1 MAAAATMKQNG
12 LATIAATIAKAAI
25 CVFPII
31 PAVRVNLDGA
41 AGQGEAWTI
50 FAIGSVIAGAVFIEL
65 CLEGRGFVRTALF
78 AALATFFVA
87 LNVLNA
93 IGNAASHSDVARDV
107 ASSQAERKGRIVAR
121 RSELSQGRKE
131 QAAVAGAATPESVEA
146 EIRAAKA
153 ANSKLWNASF
163 NCDPG
168 WITKDATRAFC
179 ATLAELEKKRAAAV
193 RRDQIDADLAKID
206 AQDVEAPPSAVDSY
220 VANIGRFIGLLGYT
234 VDAKATELIAASRDW
249 LKGVG
254 VELLAAFG
262 PAALL
267 CLLSRPSSPPAPQPQ
282 AQRKPEKGTK
292 AKALPIVAET
302 EESQPAPSVAT
313 ISAAIVASSQSSQD
327 VEIDAFMGRR
337 LETVQGEFM
346 TAADLFKAWLADCAA
361 HGIGPGSQKA
371 FSQRIQRRVGY
382 DRNNGRPRYCHVR
395 LKPAHVK
402 AAEHPALRLAVNN
415 A

>member
-131 QAAVAGAATPESVEA
+131 QAAVAGAATPESIEA

-267 CLLSRPSSPPAPQPQ
+267 ALLSRPAGHQHQAPQSQPQ
-282 AQRKPEKGTK
+282 PQRKPEKA
-292 AKALPIVAET
+292 AKAIVAPIVAET
-302 EESQPAPSVAT
+302 SENTSATVAT
-313 ISAAIVASSQSSQD
+313 SQND
-327 VEIDAFMGRR
+327 DPAMDAFVGRR
-337 LETVQGEFM
+337 LETVQGEFI
-346 TAADLFKAWLADCAA
+346 TAAALFKTWQADCAE
-361 HGIGPGSQKA
+361 HGIEPGSQKA

>member
-1 MAAAATMKQNG
+1 MAATATMKAPG
-12 LATIAATIAKAAI
+12 LATIAATMAKAAI
-25 CVFPII
+25 CLLPII
-31 PAVRVNLDGA
+31 PAVRVNLDAA

-50 FAIGSVIAGAVFIEL
+50 FAIGSVMAGAVFIEL

-121 RSELSQGRKE
+121 RFELSQGRKE
-131 QAAVAGAATPESVEA
+131 QVAIAGAATPESVEA
-146 EIRAAKA
+146 EIQAAKA
-153 ANSKLWNASF
+153 ADAKRWNATDG
-163 NCDPG
+163 CDLAK
-168 WITKDATRAFC
+168 ITAGPTRTFC
-179 ATLAELEKKRAAAV
+179 ASLAELEKKRAAAV

-206 AQDVEAPPSAVDSY
+206 AQDVEAPPAAVDSY
-220 VANIGRFIGLLGYT
+220 VANMGRFIGLLGYE
-234 VDAKATELIAASRDW
+234 VNDRAKELIAASRDW

-267 CLLSRPSSPPAPQPQ
+267 ALLSRPAGHQHQAPQPQ
-282 AQRKPEKGTK
+282 PQPQRKPEKAAK

-302 EESQPAPSVAT
+302 PENASAT
-313 ISAAIVASSQSSQD
+313 VAIVATSQD
-327 VEIDAFMGRR
+327 DAAMDAFVGRR
-337 LETVQGEFM
+337 LETVQGEFI
-346 TAADLFKAWLADCAA
+346 TAAALFKTWQADCAE
-361 HGIGPGSQKA
+361 HGLEPGSQKA
-371 FSQRIQRRVGY
+371 FSQRIQKRVGY

-395 LKPAHVK
+395 LKPVHVK

>member
-1 MAAAATMKQNG
+1 MATAPTIKG
-12 LATIAATIAKAAI
+12 SRFATIGATIAKAAI
-25 CVFPII
+25 CILPLI

-50 FAIGSVIAGAVFIEL
+50 FAIGSVLAGAVFIEL
-65 CLEGRGFVRTALF
+65 CLEGRGFVKTALF
-78 AALATFFVA
+78 AMLATFFVS

-93 IGNAASHSDVARDV
+93 IGNAASHSDVARDN
-107 ASSQAERKGRIVAR
+107 ASSQIEKKSRIVAR

-131 QAAVAGAATPESVEA
+131 QVAIAGNTTPESIEA
-146 EIRAAKA
+146 EIRAAKS

-163 NCDPG
+163 SCDPG
-168 WITKDATRAFC
+168 WITKDATRKFC
-179 ATLAELEKKRAAAV
+179 SEIAELEAKKAAAIK
-193 RRDQIDADLAKID
+193 RDEIDRQLADLD
-206 AQDVEAPPSAVDSY
+206 ARDVEAPPSAIDSY
-220 VANIGRFIGLLGYT
+220 VANIGRFLGLLGYS
-234 VDAKATELIAASRDW
+234 VDAKAKELIAASRDW

-267 CLLSRPSSPPAPQPQ
+267 ALLSRPAGHQHQAPQQQPQ
-282 AQRKPEKGTK
+282 PQRKPEKGAK
-292 AKALPIVAET
+292 AKVAPIVAET
-302 EESQPAPSVAT
+302 SENAPATVAT
-313 ISAAIVASSQSSQD
+313 SQND
-327 VEIDAFMGRR
+327 DPATDAFVGRR
-337 LETVQGEFM
+337 LETVQGEFI
-346 TAADLFKAWLADCAA
+346 TAAALFKAWQADCAE
-361 HGIGPGSQKA
+361 HGIDPGSQKA

-395 LKPAHVK
+395 LKTAHVK